1 MSSATINDFLQAI
14 TSSDSSRDDL
24 NEIYNSLVKFSEVT
38 SANKEVRVFLTNDIH
53 DSESKLT
60 IIRDIIG
67 ESRPSINFFKT
78 IIDFNILSDLI
89 SSYEFFLKKLRII
102 LERVKIDVY
111 VASLNDEKKKII
123 NDELVNIWG
132 QNLEINYNLDVSI
145 IGGIILQVEDKLYD
159 GSIRGKLEKFNNIL

>member
-24 NEIYNSLVKFSEVT
+24 NEIYNSLVKFHKVT

-102 LERVKIDVY
+102 LRK
-111 VASLNDEKKKII
+111 
-123 NDELVNIWG
+123 EL
-132 QNLEINYNLDVSI
+132 
-145 IGGIILQVEDKLYD
+145 K
-159 GSIRGKLEKFNNIL
+159 